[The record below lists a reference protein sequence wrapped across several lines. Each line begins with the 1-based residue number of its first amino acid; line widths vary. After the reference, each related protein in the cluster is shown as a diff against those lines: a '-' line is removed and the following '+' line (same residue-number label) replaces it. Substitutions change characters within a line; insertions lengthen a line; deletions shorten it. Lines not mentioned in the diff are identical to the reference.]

1 MLLPGVDCNFY
12 YNTGT
17 FGSKVWAL
25 INNIEDLDLGME
37 MSMAEVKSR
46 LTALVGHLPCML
58 SAPLTFNMIPETA
71 LTAPVAAVGVYGTF
85 LGILR
90 TRMLGKT
97 VMEFA
102 VSDGPIA
109 TTGSVWWDMEY
120 YISKAPLS
128 QKLEAHED
136 LQVEC
141 QPAYSANNVLLE
153 TNGPSGNFGFSIT

>member
-1 MLLPGVDCNFY
+1 MLYPGINCHFY

-37 MSMAEVKSR
+37 MSMAEVKAR
-46 LTALVGHLPCML
+46 ITTLVTHLPCML

-71 LTAPVAAVGVYGTF
+71 LNAPVAGVGVYGTF

-90 TRMLGKT
+90 TRFYAKT

-109 TTGSVWWDMEY
+109 VAGSVWWDMEY
-120 YISKAPLS
+120 YVSKTPLS
-128 QKLEAHED
+128 QKLESHED

-141 QPAYSANNVLLE
+141 QPAYSANNISIEYATGV
-153 TNGPSGNFGFSIT
+153 FGFSVT